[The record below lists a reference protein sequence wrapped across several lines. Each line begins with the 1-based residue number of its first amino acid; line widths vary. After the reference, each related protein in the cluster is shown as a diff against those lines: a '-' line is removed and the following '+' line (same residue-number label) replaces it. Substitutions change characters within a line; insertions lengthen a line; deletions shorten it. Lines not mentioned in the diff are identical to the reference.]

1 MLQEAFRLFIS
12 KSGRRRKAWKGG
24 RDIYSFEDL
33 TLLLKLT
40 KYAQD
45 GVKLYLNKEPATPD
59 EIVDAVSVRENKDT
73 YMPDYVDDEYGELS
87 QIRYD
92 KVCEE

>member
-1 MLQEAFRLFIS
+1 M
-12 KSGRRRKAWKGG
+12 
-24 RDIYSFEDL
+24 
-33 TLLLKLT
+33 LKLT

-45 GVKLYLNKEPATPD
+45 GVELYLNKEPATPD
-59 EIVDAVSVRENKDT
+59 EIVNAVSVRENGDI
-73 YMPDYVDDEYGELS
+73 YMPDYVDNDYGELS

>member
-1 MLQEAFRLFIS
+1 MALR
-12 KSGRRRKAWKGG
+12 AWKGG
-24 RDIYSFEDL
+24 GDIYSFEDL
-33 TLLLKLT
+33 SLLLKLT

-45 GVKLYLNKEPATPD
+45 GVELYLNKEPATPD
-59 EIVDAVSVRENKDT
+59 EIVNAVSVRENRDT
-73 YMPDYVDDEYGELS
+73 YMPDYVDDEYGELF